1 MRAIFVEIC
10 FVAVLPYASIHKTV
24 IPMFFRDSPL
34 ALEQSDCEISLASI
48 DTFISNIP
56 KKKQTA
62 NTVHNFCDVLLSC

>member
-1 MRAIFVEIC
+1 
-10 FVAVLPYASIHKTV
+10 
-24 IPMFFRDSPL
+24 MFFRDSPL

-62 NTVHNFCDVLLSC
+62 NTVHNFCDVLLSYWIYRISLWQPIFSSFDKRALHV